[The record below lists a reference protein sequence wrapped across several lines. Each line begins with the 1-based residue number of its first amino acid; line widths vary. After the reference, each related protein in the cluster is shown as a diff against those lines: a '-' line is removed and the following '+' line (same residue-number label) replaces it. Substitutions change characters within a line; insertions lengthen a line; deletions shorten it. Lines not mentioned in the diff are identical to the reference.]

1 MIITLNNTTTK
12 EIGATLLADQDNNSL
27 ATGRVLTL
35 IVLAR
40 ADDDIESIL
49 TPVRDASHEHP
60 ARVLVMLADDSR
72 EESRLDA
79 RLIVGR
85 DSGAS
90 ELVVMTLSGE
100 MAQHPASVVTPL
112 LLPDTPI
119 VASWPTT
126 APARPSEHPI
136 GKIAQRRV
144 TNARHNVSGNAL
156 LRLSSGYTPGDS
168 DMMWSRITN
177 WRGIVASAL
186 DRYPH
191 EDVTSALVCGPADN
205 PSVDIAAGWLA
216 DRLGVPVERRVEE
229 KIVDGD
235 QEADGDKV
243 SVDEIFPIRKVVL
256 ERKSG
261 PVIIRVQ
268 DPQTVRLS
276 VPGSPDALVAMS
288 VRSDADCLA
297 EELRHLDA
305 DRAYEGALSGLGAVT
320 VR

>member
-12 EIGATLLADQDNNSL
+12 EIGATLLAEQDNHSL

-40 ADDDIESIL
+40 ADDDIEAIL

-60 ARVLVMLADDSR
+60 ARVLVMLTDTSR
-72 EESRLDA
+72 TESRLDA

-90 ELVVMTLSGE
+90 ELVVMKLSGE
-100 MAQHPASVVTPL
+100 MAEHPASVVTPL

-126 APARPSEHPI
+126 APTRPSKHPI

-156 LRLSSGYTPGDS
+156 LRLSSGYSPGDS

-191 EDVTSALVCGPADN
+191 EDVSSALVCGPADN

-229 KIVDGD
+229 KIANSDEEID
-235 QEADGDKV
+235 
-243 SVDEIFPIRKVVL
+243 VDEIFPIRKVVL

-261 PVIIRVQ
+261 PIIIRVQ

-305 DRAYEGALSGLGAVT
+305 DRAYAAALSGLGSVT